1 MKTSIQT
8 VAAKK
13 FFVVDTEIP
22 VAAYREGITR
32 LSVVTDEKE
41 GTIFTMGV
49 NMDAAVGEVSKF
61 GVIANGKT
69 DDGNFAILIPVAADD
84 TVEDIKKTYG
94 SMLVSANTGLVA
106 LKDQM
111 VKEAADVDA
120 ICEGL
125 VETEADATEVDAE

>member
-61 GVIANGKT
+61 GVAVNGVEN
-69 DDGNFAILIPVAADD
+69 DNLAIVIPIKGDAKI
-84 TVEDIKKTYG
+84 EDIKKAYG
-94 SMLVSANTGLVA
+94 SKLVA
-106 LKDQM
+106 AKAGLEKLLAPM
-111 VKEAADVDA
+111 TKEAADLDS
-120 ICEGL
+120 ILEGI
-125 VETEADATEVDAE
+125 DD

>member
-1 MKTSIQT
+1 MKTSIKE
-8 VAAKK
+8 VAGKK
-13 FFVVDTEIP
+13 MLVVETGIP
-22 VAAYREGITR
+22 KAAYREGITN
-32 LSVVTDEKE
+32 LSVVVNEKSGDE
-41 GTIFTMGV
+41 FTMAI

-69 DDGNFAILIPVAADD
+69 DDGNFAILIPVATED
-84 TVEDIKKTYG
+84 TVEDIKKAYG
-94 SMLVSANTGLVA
+94 SMLVSAKAGLVA